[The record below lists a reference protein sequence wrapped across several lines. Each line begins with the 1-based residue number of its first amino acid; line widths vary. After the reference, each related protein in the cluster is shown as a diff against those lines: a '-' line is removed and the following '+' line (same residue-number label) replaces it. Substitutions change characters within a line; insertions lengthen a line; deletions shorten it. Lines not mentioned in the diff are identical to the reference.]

1 MRMER
6 LDVAGMTCSGCVSAV
21 THALGAV
28 AGVSAVNVSF
38 ETGEATVQYDER
50 LATKADLDAAVKGA
64 GYRIE
69 PTREIPVRRSGNTAP
84 QGPAG

>member
-6 LDVAGMTCSGCVSAV
+6 VNVAGMTCEGCVGAV

-38 ETGEATVQYDER
+38 ETGEATVQFDER
-50 LATKADLDAAVKGA
+50 RTTTDQLVLALKGA
-64 GYRIE
+64 GYD
-69 PTREIPVRRSGNTAP
+69 VRTV
-84 QGPAG
+84 PAGASQAAEARR

>member
-6 LDVAGMTCSGCVSAV
+6 VNVSGMTCEGCVGAV

-38 ETGEATVQYDER
+38 ETGEATVQFDER
-50 LATKADLDAAVKGA
+50 RTTTGELVLALKGA
-64 GYRIE
+64 GYDVLAV
-69 PTREIPVRRSGNTAP
+69 PADAIPH
-84 QGPAG
+84 

>member
-6 LDVAGMTCSGCVSAV
+6 VNVSGMTCEGCVGAV

-38 ETGEATVQYDER
+38 ETGEATVQFDER
-50 LATKADLDAAVKGA
+50 RTSTRELVLALSGA
-64 GYRIE
+64 GYDVR
-69 PTREIPVRRSGNTAP
+69 PV
-84 QGPAG
+84 PAGNAQPAVSPT

>member
-6 LDVAGMTCSGCVSAV
+6 VNVAGMTCEGCIGAV

-38 ETGEATVQYDER
+38 ETGEATVQFDER
-50 LATKADLDAAVKGA
+50 RTTTRELVLALKGA
-64 GYRIE
+64 GYD
-69 PTREIPVRRSGNTAP
+69 VRTVPAET
-84 QGPAG
+84 GPAVQLN